1 MGYLIGAGPLDPAV
15 KRYDGGTSSFTM
27 DNSGTTNGTLLW
39 VDGVAQVP
47 GTDYNVSGTT
57 ITTTTA
63 AGAGTNNVTSLQLFQ
78 AGVVDVTADNSV
90 STAKIVADAVTL
102 AKMAA
107 GTDGNII
114 SYDTSG
120 NPVAVATGNDGQV
133 LTSSGTGAVCAFEDA
148 GGGAWNIIGTAVASD
163 SASLTVTGLD
173 STYDTYAI
181 AISDIKFASDSV
193 MMNVRFGDSSGIDSG
208 ASDYGWG
215 NLVLPI
221 DATSSTSAGEILGE
235 DVSDAQISLVHS
247 NNPLG
252 NATAEGFSGM
262 YWLNRPADGSMWPSI
277 HGTYHGAAPNA
288 RGQGGFSLGLRHSVI
303 TLDRIQILAS
313 SGNLTTG
320 RLTVWGVAHA

>member
-1 MGYLIGAGPLDPAV
+1 MTG
-15 KRYDGGTSSFTM
+15 
-27 DNSGTTNGTLLW
+27 
-39 VDGVAQVP
+39 
-47 GTDYNVSGTT
+47 
-57 ITTTTA
+57 
-63 AGAGTNNVTSLQLFQ
+63 
-78 AGVVDVTADNSV
+78 
-90 STAKIVADAVTL
+90 
-102 AKMAA
+102 
-107 GTDGNII
+107 II
-114 SYDTSG
+114 SDNVGRASG
-120 NPVAVATGNDGQV
+120 LVKA
-133 LTSSGTGAVCAFEDA
+133 A

-181 AISDIKFASDSV
+181 AISDIKFATDSV
-193 MMNVRFGDSSGIDSG
+193 MMNVRFGDSSGGIDSG

-235 DVSDAQISLVHS
+235 DLSDAQISLVHS

-262 YWLNRPADGSMWPSI
+262 YWLNRPADGAMWPSI

-320 RLTVWGVAHA
+320 RLTIWGVAHA